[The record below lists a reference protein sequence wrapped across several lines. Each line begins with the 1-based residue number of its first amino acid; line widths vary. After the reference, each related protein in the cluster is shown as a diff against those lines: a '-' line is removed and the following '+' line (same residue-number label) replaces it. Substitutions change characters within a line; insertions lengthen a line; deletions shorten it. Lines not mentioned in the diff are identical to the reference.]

1 MLFLGCAGMHSTLL
15 TGLSAAGLLGVA
27 VDKVSRCVAI
37 PALPA
42 VREWHRQAGVS
53 CAAKSPV
60 SFLLHQKGLLYMGFA
75 QYSSPFC
82 ILDPLSHRRALP
94 ISSKKNFDSISQRM
108 KKLSMMG
115 RFLGAA
121 VCSGNSLLISR
132 EFTRRATVSV
142 GNERGSCRF
151 PLRPSCEKAAQP
163 SPQAWL
169 SCKIK
174 MQFLELCAE
183 QSGAHL
189 KSFCFGQKC
198 SYSGFTCSSCS
209 Q

>member
-42 VREWHRQAGVS
+42 VREWRRQAGVS

-75 QYSSPFC
+75 QYSSPF
-82 ILDPLSHRRALP
+82 LSIKSSYLPVRRKP
-94 ISSKKNFDSISQRM
+94 
-108 KKLSMMG
+108 
-115 RFLGAA
+115 
-121 VCSGNSLLISR
+121 
-132 EFTRRATVSV
+132 TRRATVSV
-142 GNERGSCRF
+142 ENQRGSCGF
-151 PLRPSCEKAAQP
+151 PLRPSREKAAQP

-169 SCKIK
+169 SCKTK
-174 MQFLELCAE
+174 MQFLKLCAE
-183 QSGAHL
+183 RSGVHL
-189 KSFCFGQKC
+189 KS
-198 SYSGFTCSSCS
+198 
-209 Q
+209 